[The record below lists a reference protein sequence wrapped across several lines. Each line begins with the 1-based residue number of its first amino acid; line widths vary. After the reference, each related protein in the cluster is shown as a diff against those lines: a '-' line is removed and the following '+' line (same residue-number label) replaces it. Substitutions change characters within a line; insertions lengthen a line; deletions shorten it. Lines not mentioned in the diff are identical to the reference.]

1 MSRIKLA
8 ALRQKAAA
16 QAEATRQ
23 VRAEVEVKREERKAT
38 QSVAQ
43 PLVLEPS
50 APKAKPVTATQVE
63 AWFKAGLQEL
73 YGPAFVVSRWTVKE
87 KSLAK
92 RLLED
97 YGSDLVEKA
106 VKSYCQDWDKLV
118 KRSRG
123 RLNGAPTFGLF
134 WAMRNEIFGSV
145 QVGKRQVA
153 AKNSDEYTD
162 DDGSP
167 DAGW

>member
-1 MSRIKLA
+1 MSRVKLA
-8 ALRQKAAA
+8 ALRQRAAV

-23 VRAEVEVKREERKAT
+23 VRAEVEAKREARKAT
-38 QSVAQ
+38 QSVAP

-50 APKAKPVTATQVE
+50 APKEKPVTATQVE

-73 YGPAFVVSRWTVKE
+73 YGPTFVVARWTVKE
-87 KSLAK
+87 KALAK

-97 YGSDLVEKA
+97 YGPELVDKA
-106 VKSYCQDWDKLV
+106 IKAYCQDWEGLV

-123 RLNGAPTFGLF
+123 RLNGTPTFGLF

-162 DDGSP
+162 DGSP

>member
-1 MSRIKLA
+1 MSRVKLA
-8 ALRQKAAA
+8 ALRQKVTA

-23 VRAEVEVKREERKAT
+23 VRAEVEAKREQRKA
-38 QSVAQ
+38 AQ
-43 PLVLEPS
+43 PIAPPLVLE
-50 APKAKPVTATQVE
+50 APVLKQDKPNATQVE
-63 AWFKAGLQEL
+63 AWFKEGLREL
-73 YGPAFVVSRWTVKE
+73 YGPTFVVARWTVKE

-92 RLLED
+92 RMLED
-97 YGSDLVEKA
+97 YGSDLVHKA
-106 VKSYCQDWDKLV
+106 IISYCQDWDQLV
-118 KRSRG
+118 NRSRG
-123 RLNGAPTFGLF
+123 RLNGTPTFGLF

-162 DDGSP
+162 DGSP

>member
-1 MSRIKLA
+1 MSRVKLA

-16 QAEATRQ
+16 QAEVTRQ
-23 VRAEVEVKREERKAT
+23 VKAEVEAKREERKVT

-43 PLVLEPS
+43 PLVLEPT
-50 APKAKPVTATQVE
+50 APKPKAVTATQVE
-63 AWFKAGLQEL
+63 AWFKEGLCEL
-73 YGPAFVVSRWTVKE
+73 YGPTFIVAKWTLKD
-87 KSLAK
+87 KALGK
-92 RLLED
+92 RLLSE
-97 YGSDLVEKA
+97 YGADLVQKA
-106 VKSYCQDWDKLV
+106 IKSYCQDWDQLV

-123 RLNGAPTFGLF
+123 RLNGTPTLGLF

-162 DDGSP
+162 DGSP